1 MERTGP
7 GLRELK
13 KERTRRSLLL
23 TAYRLFEEKGYEA
36 TTISEIARVA
46 EVSQGTFFNYFG
58 TKEDLI
64 FGDRS
69 DIAEAGLEALRRR
82 DPRDSPADAVA
93 RAFEAMLA
101 AERRSDPDNLEQD
114 RARLIVTVPA
124 LYATSLSRLFD
135 IQNDMAARLQ
145 TVFPDELDEMK
156 AAILVGAFAGAGMSS
171 LRAAAA
177 AGTPLEKAVRAAIDE
192 VSRRFR

>member
-1 MERTGP
+1 MP

-23 TAYRLFEEKGYEA
+23 SAYRLFEEKGYDA
-36 TTISEIARVA
+36 TTISEIAQAA

-64 FGDRS
+64 FGHRS
-69 DIAEAGLEALRRR
+69 DIAEAGMEALRRR
-82 DPRDSPADAVA
+82 GPGDRPADAVA
-93 RAFEAMLA
+93 RAFEAMLT
-101 AERRSDPDNLEQD
+101 AERKSDPDDLEQA
-114 RARLIVTVPA
+114 RARLIVTVPS
-124 LYATSLSRLFD
+124 LYATSLGRLFD
-135 IQNDMAARLQ
+135 IQSEMATRLQ
-145 TVFPDELDEMK
+145 AMFPGELDEIP
-156 AAILVGAFAGAGMSS
+156 AAILVGAFAGAGMSA

-177 AGTPLEKAVRAAIDE
+177 AGTPLEQAVRAAISE

>member
-1 MERTGP
+1 MEKA

-23 TAYRLFEEKGYEA
+23 AAYRLFEEKGYDA
-36 TTISEIARVA
+36 TTISEIARAA

-69 DIAEAGLEALRRR
+69 DIAAAGLEALSRRGPDDR
-82 DPRDSPADAVA
+82 PADAVA

-101 AERRSDPDNLEQD
+101 AEHRSDPDDLEQH
-114 RARLIVTVPA
+114 RARLIVTVPS
-124 LYATSLSRLFD
+124 LYATSLRRLFD
-135 IQNDMAARLQ
+135 IQTEMGTRLRAA
-145 TVFPDELDEMK
+145 FPGELDEMR
-156 AAILVGAFAGAGMSS
+156 AAILVGAFAGAGMSA

-177 AGTPLEKAVRAAIDE
+177 AETPLEQAVRTAIRE
-192 VSRRFR
+192 LSRRFR